1 MSDALG
7 PLRGAGQQRPRRNR
21 RLSGKRE
28 AGAKVART
36 VLQRIRRQVR
46 TLEHSAH
53 RFRERPELG
62 VGRRAM
68 SIGPWIAFYRIEGE
82 TVFVQRIL
90 HSARDI
96 KLGLFDE

>member
-1 MSDALG
+1 
-7 PLRGAGQQRPRRNR
+7 
-21 RLSGKRE
+21 
-28 AGAKVART
+28 
-36 VLQRIRRQVR
+36 
-46 TLEHSAH
+46 
-53 RFRERPELG
+53 